1 VTTSGI
7 GHVLL
12 VLTGFGAL
20 ASLLVSYRWAA
31 FGRALAYLAATSAA
45 LATAVLAR
53 ALVTLDF
60 SLVYVADA
68 ARRGASAPFRLA
80 GLWAGM
86 SGSLLLWLAVVAL
99 TSVWTCRRVARDTP
113 NLLGTMQTVVAA
125 VMFGL
130 TVTVGVASD
139 PFATLS
145 IPATDGG
152 GIVPI
157 LEHPAMLIH
166 PPLLYLGLA
175 LTVPLFAVTVAA
187 LWHRQLDLAWSQLAR
202 SVALTSWCILTV
214 AMALGAAWADDELG
228 WGGFWAWDPVENGV
242 LLPWLAL
249 TAFLH
254 ARQRRSTTRLM
265 ASLPM
270 ATFLLASLGAL
281 LSRSGAV
288 VSVHAFAEADRVGRF
303 LSVIAAI
310 TVVVSVVALVRGW
323 PPSAETGSSRLL
335 QLNAVVLLGLTFLVL
350 LGTVWPVFE
359 SWTGGRKRSVGP
371 DYFTSVSFPAAT
383 VLLIVLTVEGARGWS
398 DRRRGVI
405 ATTGMSIAATVLVG
419 VLGYPFTKSTVLV
432 GCAVAAIVAHVGG
445 GRLAGRFGQRLAHAG
460 LALFVLGAAASALG
474 TDVAST
480 VRSGDTV
487 MLGAT
492 RLSVGQATVVST
504 ERFQRVIVPIT
515 LTMSGHTQTL
525 RPELKIYESTG
536 QALAETAR
544 TMGVF
549 NDVQVAVRS
558 ANPDGFLIIEAHRRP
573 LLWCVWLGVLVM
585 VLGGVT
591 ALRRPAQEGPP
602 RRFRSRR
609 RDMVSA
615 GSSSAS

>member
-20 ASLLVSYRWAA
+20 GSFLVSYRWPTIGRRFA
-31 FGRALAYLAATSAA
+31 FLAAASAT
-45 LATAVLAR
+45 LATVVLAQ
-53 ALVTLDF
+53 ALVALDF

-86 SGSLLLWLAVVAL
+86 SGSLLLWLGVVAT
-99 TSVWTCRRVARDTP
+99 TSVWTCGRVARDRP
-113 NLLGTMQTVVAA
+113 NLAGTTQMVVAA

-130 TVTVGVASD
+130 AVTVGIATD

-175 LTVPLFAVTVAA
+175 LTVPLFAITVAA
-187 LWHRQLDLAWSQLAR
+187 LWHRQLDIVWSRMAR

-254 ARQRRSTTRLM
+254 ARQRHATTRLA
-265 ASLPM
+265 ASLPI

-288 VSVHAFAEADRVGRF
+288 LSVHAFAEADRVGRF
-303 LSVIAAI
+303 LSVMAVI
-310 TVVVSVVALVRGW
+310 TVMVSVVALVRGW
-323 PPSAETGSSRLL
+323 PRAAETKSSPLL
-335 QLNAVVLLGLTFLVL
+335 QMNAVVLLVLTFLVL
-350 LGTVWPVFE
+350 LGTVWPVLE

-371 DYFTSVSFPAAT
+371 DYFTSVSFPSAA
-383 VLLIVLTVEGARGWS
+383 VLLMVLTLEGVRGWS
-398 DRRRGVI
+398 DRRGGLVSAI
-405 ATTGMSIAATVLVG
+405 GIGLLAMLLVG
-419 VLGYPFTKSTVLV
+419 FLGYPFTKSTVLT
-432 GCAVAAIVAHVGG
+432 GGAVAAIVAHIGG
-445 GRLAGRFGQRLAHAG
+445 GRQSGRLGQRLAHVG
-460 LALFVLGAAASALG
+460 LALFVLGAAVSALG
-474 TDVAST
+474 ADVAST
-480 VRSGDTV
+480 LRSGDTV
-487 MLGAT
+487 MLGAAQ
-492 RLSVGQATVVST
+492 LEVGEATVVPT
-504 ERFQRVIVPIT
+504 DRFQRIIVPIT
-515 LTMSGHTQTL
+515 LTMRGHTQTL

-544 TMGVF
+544 TMAIF
-549 NDVQVAVRS
+549 DDVQVTVRS

-585 VLGGVT
+585 ALGGIA
-591 ALRRPAQEGPP
+591 ALGRPAHEGPP
-602 RRFRSRR
+602 RRWRWRWRRSRC
-609 RDMVSA
+609 
-615 GSSSAS
+615 

>member
-20 ASLLVSYRWAA
+20 GSFLVSYRWPTI
-31 FGRALAYLAATSAA
+31 GRRLAYLAAASAA
-45 LATAVLAR
+45 LATGVLAR

-86 SGSLLLWLAVVAL
+86 SGSLLLWLAVVAT
-99 TSVWTCRRVARDTP
+99 TSVWTCRRVAREMP
-113 NLLGTMQTVVAA
+113 SLAGTTQMVVGA
-125 VMFGL
+125 VMFVL
-130 TVTVGVASD
+130 VVTVGLATD

-152 GIVPI
+152 GVVPI

-175 LTVPLFAVTVAA
+175 LTVPLFAITVAA
-187 LWHRQLDLAWSQLAR
+187 LWHRQLDVAWSRVAR
-202 SVALTSWCILTV
+202 SVALTSWCILTI

-254 ARQRRSTTRLM
+254 ARQRHATTRLT
-265 ASLPM
+265 ASLPIV
-270 ATFLLASLGAL
+270 TFLLASLGAL

-288 VSVHAFAEADRVGRF
+288 LSVHAFAEADRVGRF
-303 LSVIAAI
+303 LSVIAVI
-310 TVVVSVVALVRGW
+310 TVIVSGVALVRGW
-323 PPSAETGSSRLL
+323 PPAAATRSSPLL
-335 QLNAVVLLGLTFLVL
+335 QMNAVVLLVLTFLVL
-350 LGTVWPVFE
+350 LGTVWPVLE

-371 DYFTSVSFPAAT
+371 DYFTSVSFPAAA
-383 VLLIVLTVEGARGWS
+383 VLLIVLTLEGVRGWS
-398 DRRRGVI
+398 DRRRSPIPLIGIGLLV
-405 ATTGMSIAATVLVG
+405 MLLVG
-419 VLGYPFTKSTVLV
+419 FLGYPFTKSTVLA
-432 GCAVAAIVAHVGG
+432 GCAVSAVVAHIGG
-445 GRLAGRFGQRLAHAG
+445 GRQSGRLGQRLAHAG
-460 LALFVLGAAASALG
+460 LALFVLGAAVSALG
-474 TDVAST
+474 ADVAST

-487 MLGAT
+487 MLGAA
-492 RLSVGQATVVST
+492 RLKVGEATVVPAD
-504 ERFQRVIVPIT
+504 RFQRIIVPIT
-515 LTMSGHTQTL
+515 VTMRGRSQTL

-544 TMGVF
+544 TMAIF
-549 NDVQVAVRS
+549 DDVQVALRS
-558 ANPDGFLIIEAHRRP
+558 ANPDGFLIIEAHHRP

-585 VLGGVT
+585 VLGGVI
-591 ALRRPAQEGPP
+591 ALRRRTHEGPP

-609 RDMVSA
+609 RDMVSTSS
-615 GSSSAS
+615 GSCS